1 MGNHDGKGILYSMK
15 SALYDL
21 PVPVNL
27 SNFWNFGSLLGVCLT
42 SQLITGLLMAAHY
55 TPDTELAFSSV
66 AHIMRDVNGGWFI
79 RSMHATG
86 ASFFFVC
93 VYMHIGR
100 GIYYQSY
107 YMRNTWWSG
116 CSILMLLMAISFT
129 GYVLPWGQMSFWAAT
144 VITSMFSAIPYVG
157 SFLVEWLWG
166 GFCVGDGTLKRF
178 YVFHFVGPFIMVVL
192 VAFHIMN
199 LHETG
204 SSNSLGVSSDAD
216 ITCFHSLYTYK
227 DLVWIVIMLY
237 CLVMV
242 SLWSPDLF
250 INPYN
255 YIPASSL
262 KTPQHIEPEWYFLFA
277 YCILRSVP
285 NKMGGVLALVASV
298 FVLYLMPLFPRK
310 NALKGFA
317 HNFIARV
324 FFWDFVAG
332 FVMLSVLGGCSID
345 MPLSTL
351 GPLATLSYFGFFIVV
366 PFLFVDWGFYKK

>member
-1 MGNHDGKGILYSMK
+1 MGNHDSKGILYSMK

-21 PVPVNL
+21 PVPLNL

-42 SQLITGLLMAAHY
+42 SQLVTGLLMAAHY
-55 TPDTELAFSSV
+55 TPDTDLAFSSV

-93 VYMHIGR
+93 IYMHIGR

-107 YMRNTWWSG
+107 YMKNTWWSG

-204 SSNSLGVSSDAD
+204 SSNCLGVSSDAD
-216 ITCFHSLYTYK
+216 ITCFHSLYTFK

-242 SLWSPDLF
+242 CLWSPDLF

-285 NKMGGVLALVASV
+285 NKMGGVLALVGSV

-310 NALKGFA
+310 NVLKGFT
-317 HNFIARV
+317 HNFIARM

-332 FVMLSVLGGCSID
+332 FIMLSVLGGCSID

-351 GPLATLSYFGFFIVV
+351 GPLATLSYFAFFVV
-366 PFLFVDWGFYKK
+366 IPFLFVDWGFYKK